1 MVHGPKG
8 YDMDLGN
15 PWARWQFALT
25 FETLSSSK
33 MLAKNGYLKWLN
45 SEPVL
50 PEKLSYASVGMSMRT
65 ARNARERRSE
75 GTCNKEWVDKSMGR
89 RWR

>member
-15 PWARWQFALT
+15 PWARQQFALT

-33 MLAKNGYLKWLN
+33 MLAKNGYLKCHNGYNGYKKLQKATISYN
-45 SEPVL
+45 KL
-50 PEKLSYASVGMSMRT
+50 QKTKLS
-65 ARNARERRSE
+65 
-75 GTCNKEWVDKSMGR
+75 
-89 RWR
+89 